1 LLISL
6 SPSRKAHSF
15 PIDQVPELHDITDI
29 DRHASDSEVIFLINA
44 TPEDKQG
51 NQEFVTENGKKGEFT
66 RNIGKHHHYVV
77 VFDRDGNFK
86 RVVQLDSSFVT
97 NGIAVFPTG
106 SFLASGYDESSHVPK
121 LAFLNDDGTIIKYL
135 QVRDGALPESA
146 LNKGPEGKGPEMYVS
161 PVQLV
166 RHEDS
171 IVVLQNKTNFP
182 ILEIKESGAI
192 RVIRPRL
199 PREAQ
204 IDTLIPSD
212 TNLFARVNEPGGGSI
227 YELNW

>member
-1 LLISL
+1 M
-6 SPSRKAHSF
+6 
-15 PIDQVPELHDITDI
+15 
-29 DRHASDSEVIFLINA
+29 
-44 TPEDKQG
+44 
-51 NQEFVTENGKKGEFT
+51 
-66 RNIGKHHHYVV
+66 
-77 VFDRDGNFK
+77 
-86 RVVQLDSSFVT
+86 
-97 NGIAVFPTG
+97 
-106 SFLASGYDESSHVPK
+106 PK
-121 LAFLNDDGTIIKYL
+121 LALLNDDGTIIKYL

-227 YELNW
+227 YELNWKDGRAMRRFSAGTDDRGG